1 MKVEEKL
8 EELGYLIFTT
18 CEDNVMIGCKCLNV
32 VYNIHI
38 IIRDDKVVDYNIKV
52 DSFIRHQSDIDRIQT
67 AYSVLQSDLKE
78 LKNEYKNI
86 W

>member
-18 CEDNVMIGCKCLNV
+18 CEDNVMIGRKCLDA
-32 VYNIHI
+32 VYIHI
-38 IIRDDKVVDYNIKV
+38 IIRDGKIVDYIIKM
-52 DSFIRHQSDIDRIQT
+52 DWFIRHQSDIDRIQT
-67 AYSVLQSDLKE
+67 VYNVLKNDLKE
-78 LKNEYKNI
+78 LKNEYIII

>member
-1 MKVEEKL
+1 MRVEEKL
-8 EELGYLIFTT
+8 EELGYLIFT
-18 CEDNVMIGCKCLNV
+18 CEDNVMIGCKCLNA

-38 IIRDDKVVDYNIKV
+38 IIRDDKIVDYNIKV

-78 LKNEYKNI
+78 LENEYKNI

>member
-1 MKVEEKL
+1 MKVEEKI

-18 CEDNVMIGCKCLNV
+18 CEDNVMIGRKCLND
-32 VYNIHI
+32 VYIHI

-67 AYSVLQSDLKE
+67 VYGVLQSDLKE

>member
-18 CEDNVMIGCKCLNV
+18 CEDNVMIGRKCLDT
-32 VYNIHI
+32 VYIHI
-38 IIRDDKVVDYNIKV
+38 IIRDGKIVDYIIKM
-52 DSFIRHQSDIDRIQT
+52 DWFIRHQSDIDRIQT
-67 AYSVLQSDLKE
+67 VYNVLKNDLKE